1 MSPHGS
7 FEVNKLCHSVAICE
21 AVKGDRH
28 NWGNG
33 TDIEPAFVVYLG
45 CKKEEVAEKI
55 RYINNALGCYWCEIR
70 QPKYLKEFE
79 VEIKIREMQRNS
91 DDETNGVARYI
102 RHQEA
107 LAEARKIEARRIREL
122 ASQAENSAAR
132 LRKYLITQMIR
143 SNVQKIDG
151 VSTKI
156 GLRKKQQEVLLNV
169 SPEKLP
175 AEYVK
180 VTYQPDLTKI
190 RKLLKA
196 DAQGA
201 IGWASLGESHQYSV
215 TIR

>member
-1 MSPHGS
+1 MTRLWELS
-7 FEVNKLCHSVAICE
+7 E
-21 AVKGDRH
+21 
-28 NWGNG
+28 
-33 TDIEPAFVVYLG
+33 
-45 CKKEEVAEKI
+45 
-55 RYINNALGCYWCEIR
+55 
-70 QPKYLKEFE
+70 
-79 VEIKIREMQRNS
+79 EIKELEDAIS
-91 DDETNGVARYI
+91 AIADDETINDEDKETKLQETFAQWLETGESFKTKAEQVARYI

-122 ASQAENSAAR
+122 ASQAENGAAR
-132 LRKYLITQMIR
+132 LRKYLIDQMIR

-175 AEYVK
+175 SEYVK

>member
-1 MSPHGS
+1 MTIRLWELSD
-7 FEVNKLCHSVAICE
+7 EIQQLENAI
-21 AVKGDRH
+21 
-28 NWGNG
+28 
-33 TDIEPAFVVYLG
+33 
-45 CKKEEVAEKI
+45 
-55 RYINNALGCYWCEIR
+55 ALIA
-70 QPKYLKEFE
+70 
-79 VEIKIREMQRNS
+79 
-91 DDETNGVARYI
+91 DDETLSDEQREIKLEETFNQWLSRGESFKVKAEQVARYI
-102 RHQEA
+102 KHQEA
-107 LAEARKIEARRIREL
+107 IAEARKAEARRIREL
-122 ASQAENSAAR
+122 ANQAENQATR
-132 LRKYLITQMIR
+132 LRRYLTNQMLR
-143 SNVQKIDG
+143 SDVQKIDG

-190 RKLLKA
+190 RTLLKA